1 MNIPQYSGCMVAAL
15 MSMRC
20 PRITFTSDN
29 TNLYTYDLETN
40 GKLKFVGANV
50 VMLHVAGWPTG
61 CEFVINFVHFWHK
74 ILCSFQQVI
83 DDGIG
88 DIK

>member
-29 TNLYTYDLETN
+29 TNLYTYDLETKRKVKIRWRECYDVACC
-40 GKLKFVGANV
+40 GLANW
-50 VMLHVAGWPTG
+50 L
-61 CEFVINFVHFWHK
+61 
-74 ILCSFQQVI
+74 
-83 DDGIG
+83 
-88 DIK
+88 